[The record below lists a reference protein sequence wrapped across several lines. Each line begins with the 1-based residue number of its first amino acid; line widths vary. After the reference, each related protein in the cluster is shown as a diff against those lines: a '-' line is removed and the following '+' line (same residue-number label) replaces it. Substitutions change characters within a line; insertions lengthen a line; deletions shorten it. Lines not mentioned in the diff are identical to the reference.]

1 MDRSEVIYLV
11 KETYD
16 QNDYGVETVT
26 TSKRKIFA
34 SRQSATLA
42 EWSEGGRLGL
52 NPEYR
57 FIVFRPEYHGEKI
70 IEYRGAQYSV
80 YRTYEARDD
89 KIELYV
95 ERRQG
100 DVKQA

>member
-11 KETYD
+11 KETITTD
-16 QNDYGVETVT
+16 AYGVEQKTYT
-26 TSKRKIFA
+26 RRKIFA
-34 SRQSATLA
+34 SKQSATLA

-57 FIVFRPEYHGEKI
+57 FTIFGPEYRGENI
-70 IEYRGAQYSV
+70 IEYKGRQYSV

-89 KIELYV
+89 RIELYV